1 MPAPRPRQISDI
13 LPKIQ
18 NVATTSNFLVKF
30 ALPNSSLR
38 RHLRKKGINDRFI
51 ADDIGLLCSDAVLPG
66 SALAT
71 INTVGDYQG
80 LVERMVH
87 TRNFTQINFD
97 FYVDTAYKSMKFL
110 EHWMEYITGSIRNPA
125 DDAYFYQ
132 LHYPVEYK
140 SNDTRIVKF
149 ERDYNRFLEYRFI
162 GLFPLALNSTRVSY
176 NNSQVLKASASFSFD
191 RYICGESTS
200 LARDLKRAFNEIFN
214 RGNVERDGS
223 SINTNALNGSVYQVS
238 SQGDRSKVENTA
250 SGREGQVTT
259 LNNTNLGVGQVV
271 SNGRR

>member
-1 MPAPRPRQISDI
+1 MPR
-13 LPKIQ
+13 LQ
-18 NVATTSNFLVKF
+18 NVAQTSQFLVKF
-30 ALPNSSLR
+30 SLPSSSLR
-38 RHLRKKGINDRFI
+38 SFLRRKGVNDRFI
-51 ADDIGLLCSDAVLPG
+51 VDDIGLLCSDAVLPG
-66 SALAT
+66 SALASVDT
-71 INTVGDYQG
+71 RGDYQG
-80 LVERMVH
+80 VIERFAH
-87 TRNFTQINFD
+87 TRNFTQINLD
-97 FYVDTAYKSMKFL
+97 FYVDNEYRSMKFL
-110 EHWMEYITGSIRNPA
+110 EHWMEYITGAVDDPA
-125 DDAYFYQ
+125 KDTYHYR
-132 LHYPVEYK
+132 LHYPSEYK
-140 SNDTRIVKF
+140 SNETRIVKF

-250 SGREGQVTT
+250 SGRQGQVTT